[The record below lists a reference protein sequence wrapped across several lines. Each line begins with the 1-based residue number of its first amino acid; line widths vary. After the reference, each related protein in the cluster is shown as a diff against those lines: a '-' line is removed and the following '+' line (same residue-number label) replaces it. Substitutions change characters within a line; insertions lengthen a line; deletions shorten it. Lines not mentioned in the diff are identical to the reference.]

1 MSVGVCTVTN
11 MNKQERAPNL
21 NQRTADVIRGKM
33 AEQKKTT
40 ISLAE
45 TLGISRQAAG
55 RKIGGKTAINM
66 EDLAAIAEWLSIP
79 PAEIVG
85 EAWNY

>member
-1 MSVGVCTVTN
+1 MGVGVCTVTN

-21 NQRTADVIRGKM
+21 NDTAAAVIRGRM
-33 AEQKKTT
+33 AQQKKTT
-40 ISLAE
+40 ISLAAA
-45 TLGISRQAAG
+45 LGISRQAAG
-55 RKIGGKTAINM
+55 RKAGGKTAITLD
-66 EDLAAIAEWLSIP
+66 ELAVIARWLETT